1 MKIGNKIALLLCIII
16 ITSMTAVGLFTFV
29 KSSNVVY
36 GQAKNE
42 MMLVNQK
49 TGETMSALLSKEISA
64 MNTIA
69 RQKVII
75 DFLEL
80 DNSMKTT
87 AEYANTVEEISKG
100 LDTYV
105 KDYGNT
111 EHIFIVDKSGFIVA
125 DSDRK
130 LIGADLQDREYVKD
144 TLSTGKPVISK
155 VLISK
160 STGALVT
167 AITYPVTKDGNV
179 LGFVTSA
186 VLVDSFSSIMT
197 NINIAGS
204 GSSYGYLVDST
215 GMMLYHPTK
224 EKIAKP
230 VENASIK
237 AVVERL
243 QKGEAVKAD
252 FAEYIFGGKE
262 KISVYQVIPGAN
274 WVMVI
279 AADVQDIKK
288 PIVAMNIIIA
298 LITLFVAVVSIVLG
312 LLYSITITKPIKRLT
327 QLIEKTGNLD
337 IVNDNSYDYLL
348 KYKDEVGMM
357 TKSVAKMRSA
367 LREMAVHLIN
377 SSDILSGNAEAVKSL
392 VDTLRDTTNDTLA
405 ATQEL
410 SAGMEESAA
419 SIEEINATSDEIEDS
434 VISISERA
442 SEGAAASGAVS
453 KRAEKLKLE
462 AVASADNAKK
472 LYAGAKEDLELAIKE
487 SGAVSEINML
497 AQAILQIT
505 EQTNMLSLNAAIE
518 AARAGEAGKGFAV
531 VANEIRR
538 LAEQS
543 SESASSIQEV
553 VAKVQASVQNLS
565 NSATNVL
572 DFIDEEVIK
581 EFEETINTADQY
593 NKDAAMFND
602 MMVDFSATSQ
612 QLNASITNITNSI
625 KEVTTAVNEG
635 AAGVEDIASKSN
647 DIVGKTNDVNN
658 LSEVNAEN
666 ARILKELV
674 SKFKL

>member
-1 MKIGNKIALLLCIII
+1 MKIGSKITSLLCVIVIVSL
-16 ITSMTAVGLFTFV
+16 TSVGLFTYI
-29 KSSNVVY
+29 KSSQVVY
-36 GQAKNE
+36 NQAKGE

-49 TGETMSALLSKEISA
+49 TGETMNALLSKEVSA

-69 RQKVII
+69 RQKAII
-75 DFLEL
+75 DFLST
-80 DNSMKTT
+80 DISMKTSP
-87 AEYANTVEEISKG
+87 EYANATEEISKS

-111 EHIFIVDKSGFIVA
+111 EHIFIIDKSGFIVA
-125 DSDRK
+125 DSDRN
-130 LIGADLQDREYVKD
+130 LIGKDLNDREYVKD
-144 TLSTGKPVISK
+144 TLNSGKSVISK

-167 AITYPVTKDGNV
+167 AVTYPITKEGNL

-204 GSSYGYLVDST
+204 GTSYGYLVDST

-224 EKIAKP
+224 DKIAKP

-243 QKGEAVKAD
+243 QKGETVNAD
-252 FAEYIFGGKE
+252 FAEYLFNGKE

-274 WVMVI
+274 WIMVI
-279 AADVQDIKK
+279 AADVADIHK
-288 PIVAMNIIIA
+288 PINEMNKAII
-298 LITLFVAVVSIVLG
+298 LITALVAVLSIVLG
-312 LLYSITITKPIKRLT
+312 YLYSLTITKPIKKLT
-327 QLIEKTGNLD
+327 QLIEVTGSLN
-337 IVNDNSYDYLL
+337 ITNDDSYDYLL
-348 KYKDEVGMM
+348 KYKDEVGIM
-357 TKSVAKMRSA
+357 TKSVAIMRKS
-367 LREMAVHLIN
+367 LREMATHLIN
-377 SSDILSGNAEAVKSL
+377 SSDVLFGNAESVKGL
-392 VDTLRDTTNDTLA
+392 VAALIDTTNDTLA

-434 VISISERA
+434 VSSISERA
-442 SEGAAASGAVS
+442 SEGAAASGEIS
-453 KRAEKLKLE
+453 QRAEKLKQ
-462 AVASADNAKK
+462 ASIESAANAKK
-472 LYAGAKEDLELAIKE
+472 LYAEAKEELEDAIKE
-487 SGAVSEINML
+487 SEAVSEINML

-543 SESASSIQEV
+543 SASASSIQAV
-553 VAKVQASVQNLS
+553 VTKVQASVHNLS
-565 NSATNVL
+565 DSATNVL
-572 DFIDEEVIK
+572 GFIDKEVIK
-581 EFEETINTADQY
+581 EFEEFVNTADQY
-593 NKDAAMFND
+593 NKDATMFND

-612 QLNASITNITNSI
+612 ELNASITNITNSI

-635 AAGVEDIASKSN
+635 AGGVEDIASKSN
-647 DIVGKTNDVNN
+647 DIVEKTNDVNN
-658 LSEVNAEN
+658 ISDINAN
-666 ARILKELV
+666 SAKSLKELV

>member
-1 MKIGNKIALLLCIII
+1 MKIGSKITLLLCVVVII
-16 ITSMTAVGLFTFV
+16 SLSAVGLFTYI
-29 KSSNVVY
+29 KSSDVVY
-36 GQAKNE
+36 GQAKSE

-49 TGETMSALLSKEISA
+49 TGEIMNALLSKEVSA

-69 RQKVII
+69 RQKAII
-75 DFLEL
+75 DYLET
-80 DNSMKTT
+80 DNSIKTT
-87 AEYANTVEEISKG
+87 IEYANTTEEINKS
-100 LDTYV
+100 LETYV

-111 EHIFIVDKSGFIVA
+111 EHIFIIDKNGFIVA
-125 DSDRK
+125 DSDRS
-130 LIGADLQDREYVKD
+130 LIGKDLNDREYVKD
-144 TLSTGKPVISK
+144 TLSSGKSVISK

-167 AITYPVTKDGNV
+167 AITYPITKDGNL

-186 VLVDSFSSIMT
+186 VLVDSFSSAMT

-204 GSSYGYLVDST
+204 GTSYGYLVDST
-215 GMMLYHPTK
+215 GTMLYHPTK

-243 QKGEAVKAD
+243 QKGDTVKAD
-252 FAEYIFGGKE
+252 FAEYLFNGKE

-274 WVMVI
+274 WIMVI
-279 AADVQDIKK
+279 AADVADINK
-288 PIVAMNIIIA
+288 PINDMNKAII
-298 LITLFVAVVSIVLG
+298 LITIMIAVLSIVLG
-312 LLYSITITKPIKRLT
+312 YLYSLTITKPIKKLT
-327 QLIEKTGNLD
+327 QLIENTGNLD
-337 IVNDNSYDYLL
+337 ISKDNSYDYLL
-348 KYKDEVGMM
+348 KYKDEVGIM
-357 TKSVAKMRSA
+357 TKSVAKMRGS
-367 LREMAVHLIN
+367 LREMATHLIN
-377 SSDILSGNAEAVKSL
+377 SSDVLYGNAESVRSL
-392 VDTLRDTTNDTLA
+392 VDALRDTTNDTLA

-419 SIEEINATSDEIEDS
+419 SIQEINATSDEIEES
-434 VISISERA
+434 VNSISERA
-442 SEGAAASGAVS
+442 SEGATASGEIS
-453 KRAEKLKLE
+453 MRAENLKQAAIE
-462 AVASADNAKK
+462 SAVNAKN
-472 LYAGAKEDLELAIKE
+472 LYAEAKEELEEAIKQ
-487 SGAVSEINML
+487 SAAVSEISML

-543 SESASSIQEV
+543 SASASSIQEV
-553 VAKVQASVQNLS
+553 VSKVQASVHNLS

-572 DFIDEEVIK
+572 GFIDKEVIT
-581 EFEETINTADQY
+581 EFEEFVNTADQY
-593 NKDAAMFND
+593 NKDATMFND

-612 QLNASITNITNSI
+612 ELNASITNITNSI

-635 AAGVEDIASKSN
+635 AAGVEDIAGKSN
-647 DIVGKTNDVNN
+647 DIVEKTNG
-658 LSEVNAEN
+658 VNAISDINSDN
-666 ARILKELV
+666 AKSLKELV

>member
-1 MKIGNKIALLLCIII
+1 MKIGSKITLLLCVVV
-16 ITSMTAVGLFTFV
+16 ITSLTAVGLFTYI
-29 KSSNVVY
+29 KSSDVVFK
-36 GQAKNE
+36 QAKSE

-49 TGETMSALLSKEISA
+49 TGETMNALLSKEISA

-69 RQKVII
+69 RQKAII
-75 DFLEL
+75 DFLAS
-80 DNSMKTT
+80 DNSNKTT
-87 AEYANTVEEISKG
+87 VEYAAATEEISKG

-111 EHIFIVDKSGFIVA
+111 EHIFIIDKSGFIVA
-125 DSDRK
+125 DSDRN
-130 LIGADLQDREYVKD
+130 LIGKDLNDREYVKD
-144 TLSTGKPVISK
+144 TLSSGKSVISK
-155 VLISK
+155 VLVSK

-167 AITYPVTKDGNV
+167 AITYPITKDGNL

-186 VLVDSFSSIMT
+186 VLVDSFSSAMT
-197 NINIAGS
+197 NINIADS
-204 GSSYGYLVDST
+204 GTSYGYLVDST
-215 GMMLYHPTK
+215 GTMLYHPTK

-243 QKGEAVKAD
+243 QKSETVNAD
-252 FAEYIFGGKE
+252 FAEYLFNGKE

-274 WVMVI
+274 WIMVI
-279 AADVQDIKK
+279 AADVADINK
-288 PIVAMNIIIA
+288 PINDMNKAILLITFIIA
-298 LITLFVAVVSIVLG
+298 VLSIALG
-312 LLYSITITKPIKRLT
+312 FLYSLTITKPIKKLT
-327 QLIEKTGNLD
+327 QLIETTGNLN
-337 IVNDNSYDYLL
+337 ITNDDSYDYLL
-348 KYKDEVGMM
+348 KYKDEVGIM
-357 TKSVAKMRSA
+357 TKSVAKMRSS
-367 LREMAVHLIN
+367 LRDMAAQLIN
-377 SSDILSGNAEAVKSL
+377 SSDVLLGNAESVKGL
-392 VDTLRDTTNDTLA
+392 VDNLRDTTNDTLA

-419 SIEEINATSDEIEDS
+419 SIQEINATSDEIEES
-434 VISISERA
+434 VSSISDRA
-442 SEGAAASGAVS
+442 SEGATASGEIS
-453 KRAEKLKLE
+453 KRAEKLKQQ
-462 AVASADNAKK
+462 AVESAVHAKN
-472 LYAGAKEDLELAIKE
+472 LYAEAKEELEEAIKQ

-543 SESASSIQEV
+543 SVSASSIQEV
-553 VAKVQASVQNLS
+553 VSKVQASVHNLS
-565 NSATNVL
+565 DSATNVL
-572 DFIDEEVIK
+572 GFIDREVIK
-581 EFEETINTADQY
+581 EFEEFVNTADQY
-593 NKDAAMFND
+593 NKDATMFND

-647 DIVGKTNDVNN
+647 DIVEKTNDVNN
-658 LSEVNAEN
+658 ISDINSDN
-666 ARILKELV
+666 ARTLKELV

>member
-16 ITSMTAVGLFTFV
+16 ITSMAVVGLFTYI
-29 KSSNVVY
+29 KSSDVVY
-36 GQAKNE
+36 SQAKNE
-42 MMLVNQK
+42 MMQINKK
-49 TGETMSALLSKEISA
+49 TGETMNALISKEVSA

-69 RQKVII
+69 RQKSVI
-75 DFLEL
+75 DLLES
-80 DNSMKTT
+80 DNGIKATV
-87 AEYANTVEEISKG
+87 EYANNVETISQS

-111 EHIFIVDKSGFIVA
+111 EHIFIIDKSGIIVA
-125 DSDRK
+125 DSDRN
-130 LIGADLQDREYVKD
+130 LIGKDINDREYVKD
-144 TLSTGKPVISK
+144 TLGTGKPVISK

-167 AITYPVTKDGNV
+167 AITYPVVKDGNV
-179 LGFVTSA
+179 LGFVCSA
-186 VLVDSFSSIMT
+186 VLVDSFSNVMT
-197 NINIAGS
+197 NISIAGS
-204 GSSYGYLVDST
+204 TSSYGYLVDST

-243 QKGEAVKAD
+243 QKGEQVKAD
-252 FAEYIFGGKE
+252 FAEYLFNGKE
-262 KISVYQVIPGAN
+262 KISVYQIIPGAN

-279 AADVQDIKK
+279 AADVEDIKK
-288 PIVAMNIIIA
+288 PINAMNIIIA
-298 LITLFVAVVSIVLG
+298 LITVCVAVISIVLG
-312 LLYSITITKPIKRLT
+312 LLYSVTITKPIKKLT
-327 QLIEKTGNLD
+327 ELIEKTGNLD
-337 IVNDNSYDYLL
+337 IANDNSYDYLL
-348 KYKDEVGMM
+348 KYRDEVGMM

-367 LREMAVHLIN
+367 LREMAAHLVN
-377 SSDILSGNAEAVKSL
+377 SSDVLYKNAASVKSL

-419 SIEEINATSDEIEDS
+419 SIEEINATSDEIETS
-434 VISISERA
+434 VSSISERA
-442 SEGAAASGAVS
+442 SEGAATSNEVS
-453 KRAEKLKLE
+453 KRAEKLKQE
-462 AVASADNAKK
+462 AVESAENAKR
-472 LYAGAKEDLELAIKE
+472 LYAEAKSELEQAIQE

-543 SESASSIQEV
+543 SASASSIQEV
-553 VAKVQASVQNLS
+553 VTKVQTSVENLS
-565 NSATNVL
+565 HSATNVL
-572 DFIDEEVIK
+572 NFIDEEVIK
-581 EFEETINTADQY
+581 EFEETINTAEQY
-593 NKDAAMFND
+593 NKDANTFND
-602 MMVDFSATSQ
+602 MMADFSATSQ

-625 KEVTTAVNEG
+625 KEVSTAVNEG
-635 AAGVEDIASKSN
+635 ASGVEDIAQKSN
-647 DIVGKTNDVNN
+647 DIVGKTDDVNK
-658 LSEVNAEN
+658 LSDVNSEN
-666 ARILKELV
+666 ARALKDLI

>member
-1 MKIGNKIALLLCIII
+1 MKIGNKITMLLCIVI
-16 ITSMTAVGLFTFV
+16 ITSMSVVGVFTYI
-29 KSSNVVY
+29 KSSSVVY

-49 TGETMSALLSKEISA
+49 TGETMSALLSKEVSS

-69 RQKVII
+69 RQQAIV
-75 DFLEL
+75 DFLAIDSSL
-80 DNSMKTT
+80 KTT

-111 EHIFIVDKSGFIVA
+111 EHIFIIDKSGFIVA

-130 LIGADLQDREYVKD
+130 LIGADLNERKYVKD
-144 TLSTGKPVISK
+144 TLSSGKPVISD

-167 AITYPVTKDGNV
+167 AITYPVTQDGNL

-186 VLVDSFSSIMT
+186 VLVDSFSKVMT

-204 GSSYGYLVDST
+204 GTSYGYLVDST

-243 QKGEAVKAD
+243 KKSEEVKAD
-252 FAEYIFGGKE
+252 FAEYLFNGKE
-262 KISVYQVIPGAN
+262 KISVYRVIPGAN
-274 WVMVI
+274 WIMVI
-279 AADVQDIKK
+279 AADVKDIQKQ
-288 PIVAMNIIIA
+288 IIEMNIIIG
-298 LITLFVAVVSIVLG
+298 LITLLVAILSIVLG
-312 LLYSITITKPIKRLT
+312 LLYSMTITRPIKKLT
-327 QLIEKTGNLD
+327 QLIETTGNLD
-337 IVNDNSYDYLL
+337 IANDDSYDYLL
-348 KYKDEVGMM
+348 KYKDEVGIM
-357 TKSVAKMRSA
+357 TKSVAKMRNA
-367 LREMAVHLIN
+367 LREMASHLIN
-377 SSDILSGNAEAVKSL
+377 SSEILYGNAESVKSL

-419 SIEEINATSDEIEDS
+419 SIQEINATSDEIEES
-434 VISISERA
+434 VSSISERA
-442 SEGAAASGAVS
+442 SEGATASGEIS
-453 KRAEKLKLE
+453 MRAEKLKQ
-462 AVASADNAKK
+462 AAIASAINAKN
-472 LYAGAKEDLELAIKE
+472 LYAEAKDELEDAIKQ

-543 SESASSIQEV
+543 SASASSIQEV
-553 VAKVQASVQNLS
+553 VTKVQVSVHNLS
-565 NSATNVL
+565 GSATNVL
-572 DFIDEEVIK
+572 GFIDKEVIK
-581 EFEETINTADQY
+581 EFEEFVNTADQY
-593 NKDAAMFND
+593 NKDATMFND

-612 QLNASITNITNSI
+612 ELNASITNITNSI

-647 DIVGKTNDVNN
+647 DIVEKTNGVNKI
-658 LSEVNAEN
+658 SEINSEN
-666 ARILKELV
+666 ARTLKELV
-674 SKFKL
+674 KKFKL